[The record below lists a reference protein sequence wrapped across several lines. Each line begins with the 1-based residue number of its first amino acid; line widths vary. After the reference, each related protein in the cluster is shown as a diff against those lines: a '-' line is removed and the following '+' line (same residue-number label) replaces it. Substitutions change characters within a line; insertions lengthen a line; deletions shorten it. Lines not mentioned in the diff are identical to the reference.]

1 MTGNAVEIDTGGAL
15 TPAQQ
20 IRLDTLG
27 YLIQLEGA
35 PVIKDLA
42 AFKEICAETAA
53 WIETGQWPSRA
64 PPRLKRIDGGKEP
77 PR

>member
-1 MTGNAVEIDTGGAL
+1 MSENALPIDSGATL
-15 TPAQQ
+15 SPAQQ

-42 AFKEICAETAA
+42 AFKEICAETAV
-53 WIETGQWPSRA
+53 WIETGHWPTRT
-64 PPRLKRIDGGKEP
+64 PPRLKKIDGGKEP